1 MVKALNLMHMMKKE
15 IKRMFLIVFG
25 AVLMAVNINTFV
37 HSANLI
43 PGGFSGLALLIQN
56 IFQKYFG
63 LKLPFSILVYIF
75 NIFPIYIGFKYIGKK
90 FTLYSM
96 VMIIVSGLLTDFIP
110 GLKITDDIL
119 LCSIFGGICNAVSI
133 NCCLMA
139 DSSSGGTDF
148 ISIYVSEKTGKSAW
162 NYIMAGNVCILIIAG
177 ILINW
182 NAALYSIIFQYVS
195 TQVLN
200 FLYKR
205 YEKITLLII
214 TDKPEEIYK
223 IIKEQTNHDATVFY
237 GKGCYQGTE
246 HAMLYS
252 VVSGSES
259 GNLEKQIRQTDS
271 NAFINVIRSKSIVG
285 RFFKK
290 NLE

>member
-1 MVKALNLMHMMKKE
+1 MLMIKKE
-15 IKRMFLIVFG
+15 IRRLILILLG
-25 AVLMAVNINTFV
+25 SVLMAVNINTFV

-43 PGGFSGLALLIQN
+43 PGGFSGVALLIQN
-56 IFQKYFG
+56 AFSKYFNIKVPYS
-63 LKLPFSILVYIF
+63 LLVYTF
-75 NIFPIYIGFKYIGKK
+75 NIFPIYIGFRYIGKK

-96 VMIIVSGLLTDFIP
+96 LMIIVSGFLTDVIP

-133 NCCLMA
+133 NFCLMA

-148 ISIYVSEKTGKSAW
+148 ISIYISEKNGKSAW
-162 NYIMAGNVCILIIAG
+162 NYIMAFNVCVLIISG
-177 ILINW
+177 VLLGW

-200 FLYKR
+200 YLYKR
-205 YEKITLLII
+205 YEKITLLIV
-214 TDKPEEIYK
+214 TDKPDEVYK
-223 IIKEQTNHDATVFY
+223 IIKEQTNHDATVFN

-246 HAMLYS
+246 HSMLYS

-259 GNLEKQIRQTDS
+259 GNLEKQIRLADP

-285 RFFKK
+285 RFFKR
-290 NLE
+290 NLD

>member
-1 MVKALNLMHMMKKE
+1 MLKNE
-15 IKRMFLIVFG
+15 IKRLVLIVLG

-37 HSANLI
+37 HSASLI

-56 IFQKYFG
+56 IFRTYFEVN
-63 LKLPFSILVYIF
+63 LPFSILVYIF
-75 NIFPIYIGFKYIGKK
+75 NIFPIYIGFRYIGKK

-96 VMIIVSGLLTDFIP
+96 VMIVLSGLLTDIIP

-119 LCSIFGGICNAVSI
+119 LCSIFGGICNAVAI

-162 NYIMAGNVCILIIAG
+162 NFIMAGNFCVLLVAG

-200 FLYKR
+200 LLYRR
-205 YEKITLLII
+205 YEKITLLIV
-214 TDKPEEIYK
+214 TDKPDEIYK
-223 IIKEQTNHDATVFY
+223 IIKEQTNHDATVFN
-237 GKGCYQGTE
+237 GKGCYQGVE
-246 HAMLYS
+246 HPMLYS

-259 GNLEKQIRQTDS
+259 GNLEKQIRLADPD
-271 NAFINVIRSKSIVG
+271 AFINVIRSKSIVG
-285 RFFKK
+285 RFFKR
-290 NLE
+290 NLD